1 MAGPMI
7 ENSERGITVNKT
19 LAWTMVGGLM
29 AAGFFLGTEL
39 STTKTL
45 LTEIKSA
52 SEASRV
58 EMRVVT
64 TDIDTRLR
72 AVETHRASDASE
84 IRAVQREVNSLTR
97 AVNENNSLL
106 RQALQDRGPAR

>member
-1 MAGPMI
+1 MTKPMI

-19 LAWTMVGGLM
+19 LAWAMVVGLVTGGL
-29 AAGFFLGTEL
+29 GVGRELGQ
-39 STTKTL
+39 TKTL

-52 SEASRV
+52 SEASRI

-64 TDIDTRLR
+64 SDIDARLR
-72 AVETHRASDASE
+72 AVETNRASDASE
-84 IRAVQREVNSLTR
+84 IRAVQREVNNLTR

-106 RQALQDRGPAR
+106 RQALQDRGPVQ